1 MTQPAFTAEVYQ
13 NQYLPAGGQ
22 VVDAVITV
30 ASDGAGGGGSSTS
43 AAEVIMV
50 DCSGSMSTPATKIAA
65 AKMAC
70 TVAIDT
76 LRDGVEF
83 AIISG
88 TATAHMVYPDVP
100 ALRVASA
107 TTRAEAK
114 AAAARL
120 IANGGTAIGTWLDL
134 ARIVFETS
142 QSEVKHA
149 ILLTDGQDQH
159 ETREQLLNYLRRCEG
174 RFICDSRG
182 VGNDW
187 VADELRLVAST
198 LLGTA
203 DGLENPSDLPAA
215 FEAMTGA
222 AMGKA
227 VADVALR
234 VWAPAGSRI
243 RFVKQ
248 AFPQVEDL
256 TSRGTKVSERLT
268 DFPTG
273 AWGDES
279 RDYHVSVE
287 VPTGTVGEE
296 MLAARVSLVSRDTV
310 LAQSLV
316 LATWTDDNALSTRI
330 NERVAHYTGQ
340 AELASA
346 IQEGLAARDAG
357 DIETATAKL
366 GRAVQLAAESGHT
379 DTAKLL
385 GKVVDVVDEKTG
397 TIRMKQRV
405 AGVDAEIANVRSVKT
420 IRVTKG

>member
-1 MTQPAFTAEVYQ
+1 MA
-13 NQYLPAGGQ
+13 
-22 VVDAVITV
+22 
-30 ASDGAGGGGSSTS
+30 S
-43 AAEVIMV
+43 AA
-50 DCSGSMSTPATKIAA
+50 
-65 AKMAC
+65 
-70 TVAIDT
+70 
-76 LRDGVEF
+76 
-83 AIISG
+83 
-88 TATAHMVYPDVP
+88 
-100 ALRVASA
+100 
-107 TTRAEAK
+107 TRAEAK

-134 ARIVFETS
+134 ARTVFERS

-159 ETREQLLNYLRRCEG
+159 ETREQLLSYLRRCEG

-256 TSRGTKVSERLT
+256 TITGYEGERADHRL
-268 DFPTG
+268 PH
-273 AWGDES
+273 
-279 RDYHVSVE
+279 RR
-287 VPTGTVGEE
+287 VG
-296 MLAARVSLVSRDTV
+296 R
-310 LAQSLV
+310 
-316 LATWTDDNALSTRI
+316 
-330 NERVAHYTGQ
+330 
-340 AELASA
+340 
-346 IQEGLAARDAG
+346 
-357 DIETATAKL
+357 
-366 GRAVQLAAESGHT
+366 
-379 DTAKLL
+379 
-385 GKVVDVVDEKTG
+385 
-397 TIRMKQRV
+397 
-405 AGVDAEIANVRSVKT
+405 
-420 IRVTKG
+420 